1 MEELT
6 EDLFVAASGVHG
18 RGVFARREFREG
30 EVLENCP
37 VLVLDDEE
45 MAEVG
50 ATALSGHLFDWEGGG
65 ALALGNTS
73 LLNHSFEPNAA
84 YDMDY
89 ERLRITV
96 RAIRPIS
103 PGEEITV
110 NYGGAP
116 DARTDLWFEA
126 G

>member
-1 MEELT
+1 MET
-6 EDLFVAASGVHG
+6 ADLFVSTSAVHG
-18 RGVFARREFREG
+18 RGVVAGREFREG
-30 EVLENCP
+30 EVLEDCP
-37 VLVLDDEE
+37 VLVLDHDE

-50 ATALSGHLFDWEGGG
+50 ATALSGHLFDWGEGG
-65 ALALGNTS
+65 ALALGHTS
-73 LLNHSFEPNAA
+73 LLNHSFTPNAA

-96 RAIRPIS
+96 RAIRSIS
-103 PGEEITV
+103 RGEEITI